1 MDAKQIEEAIKA
13 SAPDK
18 KSADTFEAMLASGK
32 LIIVS

>member
-1 MDAKQIEEAIKA
+1 MDTKKIEEAIKA

-18 KSADTFEAMLASGK
+18 KSADTFENMLASGK